1 MKKLLSVLFLLSF
14 TLAAVYAQ
22 NIQIKGT
29 VVSGTDNE
37 PLPGVNVVVKGN
49 TSTGTITDFNGT
61 FTLSAP
67 ADAILSISYIGF
79 KSQEIA
85 VKGHKD
91 IKIVLQEDSETLDEV
106 VVVGYGVQKKSVVT
120 ASIAKVSA
128 DDLAS
133 TAPVRMDNALK
144 GLASGVTVTSSSGQ
158 PGAAAQIRVRGVGTI
173 RTENGAA
180 DPLYIVDGMPLEGGL
195 DYLNPNDIAS
205 IEVLKDAASGAVYG
219 ARAANGV
226 ILVTTKTGK
235 IGKTKVTYD
244 FSYGW
249 QSAWKKRDV
258 LNASEYALMINEGAI
273 NAGIAPKF
281 SDPYSYG
288 QGTNWQDEVF
298 NNNAPMMNHQVSV
311 SGASEKVNYLFSLGF
326 YTQDGIVGGN
336 FDRSNYERLTLRSNT
351 QYTLF
356 DESKERNWLN
366 SVSGASEK
374 VNYLFSLGFYTQD
387 GIVGGNFDRS
397 NYERLTLRSNTQYTL
412 FDESK
417 ERNWLNSL
425 KVTSNLSY
433 ARIKSTN
440 FDDNSTWGTPLGSV
454 LALSPILNVYDET
467 EEAIKAQFDKYGTT
481 AEYTP
486 VYDPRNGKLFSIPGE
501 FGEMSNPIAKLSL
514 PGDKHWSHKFVAN
527 FSAELQ
533 LWDNLKFKTSYGADL
548 SFWGYDG
555 YRPLYYLRS
564 GESSTQSSAYS
575 RKEDG
580 TVWQLENVLMY
591 DKSIDKHSFSVLLGQ
606 SAKKSSGSYLYG
618 SRNNITNYSRPYID
632 ASTGLAANADRDA
645 AGAPSVDATLASIFA
660 RASYNYDERY
670 MLQVTVRR
678 DGSSRFG
685 PNNHYA
691 VFPSFSLGWNL
702 TNEKFMN
709 KRPNWLTTTKIRL
722 SWGKNGN
729 ENIGNFKYTVLT
741 SPGNNAIFGSSENV
755 INGVKASGLANPDL
769 KWEESEQLDFGLD
782 FGFFNNALTFTADYY
797 KKKTNGMLME
807 MNIPFY
813 VGEAKPIG
821 NVGKMENSGI
831 ELEAA
836 YKFRVSDWNF
846 RVSANASY
854 LKNKLIEYGN
864 ESGWENLDSFQGTGD
879 ISRAENGKPFPF
891 FYGYKTAG
899 IFQNTD
905 EVKAYKNDKGEL
917 LQPTA
922 VPGDVRFVDVD
933 GNGII
938 DANDRTDIGKGM
950 PDWTFGFNLGVSWKN
965 FDLNMMWQ
973 GTAGNDIYDAT
984 RRTDIATSNLP
995 SWMLNR
1001 WTGEGTSNRIPRFVQ
1016 GDNVNWQSS
1025 DLYVY
1030 DGSYLRLK
1038 NIQLGYTLPAA
1049 LTQKVFISS
1058 LRFYVAA
1065 ENLFTFTKYHGF
1077 DPEISSGGTSLGIDY
1092 GVYPQA
1098 RVWTIGAS
1106 LSF

>member
-67 ADAILSISYIGF
+67 TDAILSISYIGF

-366 SVSGASEK
+366 S
-374 VNYLFSLGFYTQD
+374 
-387 GIVGGNFDRS
+387 
-397 NYERLTLRSNTQYTL
+397 
-412 FDESK
+412 
-417 ERNWLNSL
+417 L

-440 FDDNSTWGTPLGSV
+440 FDDNSTWGTPLGSA

-950 PDWTFGFNLGVSWKN
+950 PDWTFGFNLGVSWK
-965 FDLNMMWQ
+965 
-973 GTAGNDIYDAT
+973 
-984 RRTDIATSNLP
+984 TS
-995 SWMLNR
+995 
-1001 WTGEGTSNRIPRFVQ
+1001 T
-1016 GDNVNWQSS
+1016 
-1025 DLYVY
+1025 
-1030 DGSYLRLK
+1030 
-1038 NIQLGYTLPAA
+1038 
-1049 LTQKVFISS
+1049 
-1058 LRFYVAA
+1058 
-1065 ENLFTFTKYHGF
+1065 
-1077 DPEISSGGTSLGIDY
+1077 
-1092 GVYPQA
+1092 
-1098 RVWTIGAS
+1098 
-1106 LSF
+1106 

>member
-205 IEVLKDAASGAVYG
+205 IEVLKDAASGTVYG

-366 SVSGASEK
+366 S
-374 VNYLFSLGFYTQD
+374 
-387 GIVGGNFDRS
+387 
-397 NYERLTLRSNTQYTL
+397 
-412 FDESK
+412 
-417 ERNWLNSL
+417 L

-433 ARIKSTN
+433 ARIKSTS
-440 FDDNSTWGTPLGSV
+440 FDDNSTWGTPLGSA

-846 RVSANASY
+846 RISANASY

>member
-1 MKKLLSVLFLLSF
+1 MFASFGCEHKKSIVNLNLVKLMKKLLSVLFLLSF

-366 SVSGASEK
+366 S
-374 VNYLFSLGFYTQD
+374 
-387 GIVGGNFDRS
+387 
-397 NYERLTLRSNTQYTL
+397 
-412 FDESK
+412 
-417 ERNWLNSL
+417 L

-440 FDDNSTWGTPLGSV
+440 FDDNSTWGTPLGSA

-548 SFWGYDG
+548 SFWGYDS

-741 SPGNNAIFGSSENV
+741 SPGNNAIFGLSENV

-1098 RVWTIGAS
+1098 RVWTIGTS

>member
-258 LNASEYALMINEGAI
+258 LNA
-273 NAGIAPKF
+273 GIAPKF

-366 SVSGASEK
+366 S
-374 VNYLFSLGFYTQD
+374 
-387 GIVGGNFDRS
+387 
-397 NYERLTLRSNTQYTL
+397 
-412 FDESK
+412 
-417 ERNWLNSL
+417 L

-440 FDDNSTWGTPLGSV
+440 FDDNSTWGTPLGSA

-548 SFWGYDG
+548 SFWGYDS

-755 INGVKASGLANPDL
+755 INGVKASGLANPVL

>member
-22 NIQIKGT
+22 NIHIKGT

-366 SVSGASEK
+366 S
-374 VNYLFSLGFYTQD
+374 
-387 GIVGGNFDRS
+387 
-397 NYERLTLRSNTQYTL
+397 
-412 FDESK
+412 
-417 ERNWLNSL
+417 L

-440 FDDNSTWGTPLGSV
+440 FDDNSTWGTPLGSA

-548 SFWGYDG
+548 SFWGYDS

-769 KWEESEQLDFGLD
+769 KWDESEQLDFGLD

>member
-195 DYLNPNDIAS
+195 DYLNPNNIAS

-366 SVSGASEK
+366 S
-374 VNYLFSLGFYTQD
+374 
-387 GIVGGNFDRS
+387 
-397 NYERLTLRSNTQYTL
+397 
-412 FDESK
+412 
-417 ERNWLNSL
+417 L

-440 FDDNSTWGTPLGSV
+440 FDDNSTWGTPLGSA

-548 SFWGYDG
+548 SFWGYDS

>member
-366 SVSGASEK
+366 S
-374 VNYLFSLGFYTQD
+374 
-387 GIVGGNFDRS
+387 
-397 NYERLTLRSNTQYTL
+397 
-412 FDESK
+412 
-417 ERNWLNSL
+417 L

-440 FDDNSTWGTPLGSV
+440 FDDNSTWGTPLGSA

-548 SFWGYDG
+548 SFWGYDS

-1092 GVYPQA
+1092 GVYTQA

>member
-85 VKGHKD
+85 IKGHKD

-366 SVSGASEK
+366 S
-374 VNYLFSLGFYTQD
+374 
-387 GIVGGNFDRS
+387 
-397 NYERLTLRSNTQYTL
+397 
-412 FDESK
+412 
-417 ERNWLNSL
+417 L

-440 FDDNSTWGTPLGSV
+440 FDDNSTWGTPLGSA

>member
-180 DPLYIVDGMPLEGGL
+180 DPLYIVDGMALEGGL

-366 SVSGASEK
+366 S
-374 VNYLFSLGFYTQD
+374 
-387 GIVGGNFDRS
+387 
-397 NYERLTLRSNTQYTL
+397 
-412 FDESK
+412 
-417 ERNWLNSL
+417 L

-440 FDDNSTWGTPLGSV
+440 FDDNSTWGTPLGSA

>member
-366 SVSGASEK
+366 S
-374 VNYLFSLGFYTQD
+374 
-387 GIVGGNFDRS
+387 
-397 NYERLTLRSNTQYTL
+397 
-412 FDESK
+412 
-417 ERNWLNSL
+417 L

-440 FDDNSTWGTPLGSV
+440 FDDNSTWGTPLGSA

-548 SFWGYDG
+548 SFWGYDS

-973 GTAGNDIYDAT
+973 GTAENDIYDAT

>member
-1 MKKLLSVLFLLSF
+1 
-14 TLAAVYAQ
+14 
-22 NIQIKGT
+22 
-29 VVSGTDNE
+29 
-37 PLPGVNVVVKGN
+37 
-49 TSTGTITDFNGT
+49 
-61 FTLSAP
+61 
-67 ADAILSISYIGF
+67 
-79 KSQEIA
+79 
-85 VKGHKD
+85 
-91 IKIVLQEDSETLDEV
+91 
-106 VVVGYGVQKKSVVT
+106 
-120 ASIAKVSA
+120 
-128 DDLAS
+128 
-133 TAPVRMDNALK
+133 
-144 GLASGVTVTSSSGQ
+144 
-158 PGAAAQIRVRGVGTI
+158 
-173 RTENGAA
+173 
-180 DPLYIVDGMPLEGGL
+180 MPLEGGL

-366 SVSGASEK
+366 S
-374 VNYLFSLGFYTQD
+374 
-387 GIVGGNFDRS
+387 
-397 NYERLTLRSNTQYTL
+397 
-412 FDESK
+412 
-417 ERNWLNSL
+417 L

-440 FDDNSTWGTPLGSV
+440 FDDNSTWGTPLGSA

-548 SFWGYDG
+548 SFWGYDS

-950 PDWTFGFNLGVSWKN
+950 PDWTFGFNLGVSWKT

>member
-366 SVSGASEK
+366 S
-374 VNYLFSLGFYTQD
+374 
-387 GIVGGNFDRS
+387 
-397 NYERLTLRSNTQYTL
+397 
-412 FDESK
+412 
-417 ERNWLNSL
+417 L

-440 FDDNSTWGTPLGSV
+440 FDDNSTWGTPLGSA

-922 VPGDVRFVDVD
+922 VSGDVRFVDVD

-984 RRTDIATSNLP
+984 CRTDIATSNLP

>member
-366 SVSGASEK
+366 S
-374 VNYLFSLGFYTQD
+374 
-387 GIVGGNFDRS
+387 
-397 NYERLTLRSNTQYTL
+397 
-412 FDESK
+412 
-417 ERNWLNSL
+417 L

-440 FDDNSTWGTPLGSV
+440 FDDNSTWGTPLGSA

-548 SFWGYDG
+548 SFWGYDS

-645 AGAPSVDATLASIFA
+645 TGAPSVDATLASIFA

>member
-366 SVSGASEK
+366 S
-374 VNYLFSLGFYTQD
+374 
-387 GIVGGNFDRS
+387 
-397 NYERLTLRSNTQYTL
+397 
-412 FDESK
+412 
-417 ERNWLNSL
+417 L

-440 FDDNSTWGTPLGSV
+440 FDDNSTWGTPLGSA

-501 FGEMSNPIAKLSL
+501 FGEMSNPIAKLSF

>member
-85 VKGHKD
+85 LKGHKD

-128 DDLAS
+128 HDLAA

-366 SVSGASEK
+366 S
-374 VNYLFSLGFYTQD
+374 
-387 GIVGGNFDRS
+387 
-397 NYERLTLRSNTQYTL
+397 
-412 FDESK
+412 
-417 ERNWLNSL
+417 L

-440 FDDNSTWGTPLGSV
+440 FDDNSTWGTPLGSA

-548 SFWGYDG
+548 SFWGYDS

>member
-298 NNNAPMMNHQVSV
+298 NNNAPMMNRQV
-311 SGASEKVNYLFSLGF
+311 
-326 YTQDGIVGGN
+326 
-336 FDRSNYERLTLRSNT
+336 
-351 QYTLF
+351 
-356 DESKERNWLN
+356 

-440 FDDNSTWGTPLGSV
+440 FDDNSTWGTPLGSA

-548 SFWGYDG
+548 SFWGYDS

>member
-366 SVSGASEK
+366 S
-374 VNYLFSLGFYTQD
+374 
-387 GIVGGNFDRS
+387 
-397 NYERLTLRSNTQYTL
+397 
-412 FDESK
+412 
-417 ERNWLNSL
+417 L
-425 KVTSNLSY
+425 KVTSNPSY

-440 FDDNSTWGTPLGSV
+440 FDDNSTWGTPLGSA

-548 SFWGYDG
+548 SFWGYDS

>member
-366 SVSGASEK
+366 S
-374 VNYLFSLGFYTQD
+374 
-387 GIVGGNFDRS
+387 
-397 NYERLTLRSNTQYTL
+397 
-412 FDESK
+412 
-417 ERNWLNSL
+417 L

-440 FDDNSTWGTPLGSV
+440 FDDNSTWGTPLGSA

-548 SFWGYDG
+548 SFWGYDS

-1098 RVWTIGAS
+1098 RV
-1106 LSF
+1106 

>member
-91 IKIVLQEDSETLDEV
+91 IKIVLQKDSETLDEV

-366 SVSGASEK
+366 S
-374 VNYLFSLGFYTQD
+374 
-387 GIVGGNFDRS
+387 
-397 NYERLTLRSNTQYTL
+397 
-412 FDESK
+412 
-417 ERNWLNSL
+417 L

-440 FDDNSTWGTPLGSV
+440 FDDNSTWGTPLGSA

>member
-1 MKKLLSVLFLLSF
+1 MKKLVSVLFLLSF

-298 NNNAPMMNHQVSV
+298 NNNAPMMNRQV
-311 SGASEKVNYLFSLGF
+311 
-326 YTQDGIVGGN
+326 
-336 FDRSNYERLTLRSNT
+336 
-351 QYTLF
+351 
-356 DESKERNWLN
+356 

-433 ARIKSTN
+433 ARIKSTS
-440 FDDNSTWGTPLGSV
+440 FDDNSTWGTPLGSA

>member
-273 NAGIAPKF
+273 NAGITPKF

-366 SVSGASEK
+366 S
-374 VNYLFSLGFYTQD
+374 
-387 GIVGGNFDRS
+387 
-397 NYERLTLRSNTQYTL
+397 
-412 FDESK
+412 
-417 ERNWLNSL
+417 L

-433 ARIKSTN
+433 ARIKSTS
-440 FDDNSTWGTPLGSV
+440 FDDNSTWGTPLGSA

-836 YKFRVSDWNF
+836 YKFRVT
-846 RVSANASY
+846 
-854 LKNKLIEYGN
+854 LITT
-864 ESGWENLDSFQGTGD
+864 LDK
-879 ISRAENGKPFPF
+879 R
-891 FYGYKTAG
+891 
-899 IFQNTD
+899 
-905 EVKAYKNDKGEL
+905 
-917 LQPTA
+917 
-922 VPGDVRFVDVD
+922 
-933 GNGII
+933 
-938 DANDRTDIGKGM
+938 
-950 PDWTFGFNLGVSWKN
+950 
-965 FDLNMMWQ
+965 
-973 GTAGNDIYDAT
+973 
-984 RRTDIATSNLP
+984 
-995 SWMLNR
+995 
-1001 WTGEGTSNRIPRFVQ
+1001 
-1016 GDNVNWQSS
+1016 
-1025 DLYVY
+1025 
-1030 DGSYLRLK
+1030 
-1038 NIQLGYTLPAA
+1038 
-1049 LTQKVFISS
+1049 
-1058 LRFYVAA
+1058 
-1065 ENLFTFTKYHGF
+1065 
-1077 DPEISSGGTSLGIDY
+1077 DY
-1092 GVYPQA
+1092 PK
-1098 RVWTIGAS
+1098 
-1106 LSF
+1106 

>member
-366 SVSGASEK
+366 S
-374 VNYLFSLGFYTQD
+374 
-387 GIVGGNFDRS
+387 
-397 NYERLTLRSNTQYTL
+397 
-412 FDESK
+412 
-417 ERNWLNSL
+417 L

-440 FDDNSTWGTPLGSV
+440 FDDNSTWGTPLGSA

-548 SFWGYDG
+548 SFWGYDS

-741 SPGNNAIFGSSENV
+741 SPGNNAIFGLSENV

-782 FGFFNNALTFTADYY
+782 FGFFNNALTFTAD
-797 KKKTNGMLME
+797 
-807 MNIPFY
+807 
-813 VGEAKPIG
+813 
-821 NVGKMENSGI
+821 
-831 ELEAA
+831 
-836 YKFRVSDWNF
+836 
-846 RVSANASY
+846 
-854 LKNKLIEYGN
+854 
-864 ESGWENLDSFQGTGD
+864 
-879 ISRAENGKPFPF
+879 
-891 FYGYKTAG
+891 
-899 IFQNTD
+899 
-905 EVKAYKNDKGEL
+905 
-917 LQPTA
+917 
-922 VPGDVRFVDVD
+922 
-933 GNGII
+933 
-938 DANDRTDIGKGM
+938 
-950 PDWTFGFNLGVSWKN
+950 
-965 FDLNMMWQ
+965 
-973 GTAGNDIYDAT
+973 
-984 RRTDIATSNLP
+984 
-995 SWMLNR
+995 
-1001 WTGEGTSNRIPRFVQ
+1001 
-1016 GDNVNWQSS
+1016 
-1025 DLYVY
+1025 
-1030 DGSYLRLK
+1030 
-1038 NIQLGYTLPAA
+1038 
-1049 LTQKVFISS
+1049 
-1058 LRFYVAA
+1058 
-1065 ENLFTFTKYHGF
+1065 
-1077 DPEISSGGTSLGIDY
+1077 
-1092 GVYPQA
+1092 
-1098 RVWTIGAS
+1098 
-1106 LSF
+1106 

>member
-1 MKKLLSVLFLLSF
+1 M
-14 TLAAVYAQ
+14 
-22 NIQIKGT
+22 
-29 VVSGTDNE
+29 
-37 PLPGVNVVVKGN
+37 
-49 TSTGTITDFNGT
+49 
-61 FTLSAP
+61 
-67 ADAILSISYIGF
+67 
-79 KSQEIA
+79 
-85 VKGHKD
+85 
-91 IKIVLQEDSETLDEV
+91 
-106 VVVGYGVQKKSVVT
+106 
-120 ASIAKVSA
+120 
-128 DDLAS
+128 
-133 TAPVRMDNALK
+133 
-144 GLASGVTVTSSSGQ
+144 
-158 PGAAAQIRVRGVGTI
+158 
-173 RTENGAA
+173 
-180 DPLYIVDGMPLEGGL
+180 
-195 DYLNPNDIAS
+195 
-205 IEVLKDAASGAVYG
+205 
-219 ARAANGV
+219 
-226 ILVTTKTGK
+226 
-235 IGKTKVTYD
+235 
-244 FSYGW
+244 
-249 QSAWKKRDV
+249 
-258 LNASEYALMINEGAI
+258 
-273 NAGIAPKF
+273 
-281 SDPYSYG
+281 
-288 QGTNWQDEVF
+288 
-298 NNNAPMMNHQVSV
+298 
-311 SGASEKVNYLFSLGF
+311 
-326 YTQDGIVGGN
+326 
-336 FDRSNYERLTLRSNT
+336 
-351 QYTLF
+351 
-356 DESKERNWLN
+356 
-366 SVSGASEK
+366 
-374 VNYLFSLGFYTQD
+374 
-387 GIVGGNFDRS
+387 
-397 NYERLTLRSNTQYTL
+397 
-412 FDESK
+412 
-417 ERNWLNSL
+417 
-425 KVTSNLSY
+425 
-433 ARIKSTN
+433 
-440 FDDNSTWGTPLGSV
+440 
-454 LALSPILNVYDET
+454 YDET

-548 SFWGYDG
+548 SFWGYDS

>member
-366 SVSGASEK
+366 S
-374 VNYLFSLGFYTQD
+374 
-387 GIVGGNFDRS
+387 
-397 NYERLTLRSNTQYTL
+397 
-412 FDESK
+412 
-417 ERNWLNSL
+417 L

-440 FDDNSTWGTPLGSV
+440 FDDNSTWGTPLGSA

-548 SFWGYDG
+548 SFWGYDS

-741 SPGNNAIFGSSENV
+741 SPGNNAIFGLSENL
-755 INGVKASGLANPDL
+755 S
-769 KWEESEQLDFGLD
+769 
-782 FGFFNNALTFTADYY
+782 
-797 KKKTNGMLME
+797 
-807 MNIPFY
+807 
-813 VGEAKPIG
+813 
-821 NVGKMENSGI
+821 
-831 ELEAA
+831 
-836 YKFRVSDWNF
+836 
-846 RVSANASY
+846 
-854 LKNKLIEYGN
+854 LIH
-864 ESGWENLDSFQGTGD
+864 
-879 ISRAENGKPFPF
+879 I
-891 FYGYKTAG
+891 
-899 IFQNTD
+899 
-905 EVKAYKNDKGEL
+905 
-917 LQPTA
+917 
-922 VPGDVRFVDVD
+922 
-933 GNGII
+933 
-938 DANDRTDIGKGM
+938 
-950 PDWTFGFNLGVSWKN
+950 
-965 FDLNMMWQ
+965 
-973 GTAGNDIYDAT
+973 
-984 RRTDIATSNLP
+984 
-995 SWMLNR
+995 
-1001 WTGEGTSNRIPRFVQ
+1001 
-1016 GDNVNWQSS
+1016 
-1025 DLYVY
+1025 
-1030 DGSYLRLK
+1030 
-1038 NIQLGYTLPAA
+1038 
-1049 LTQKVFISS
+1049 
-1058 LRFYVAA
+1058 
-1065 ENLFTFTKYHGF
+1065 
-1077 DPEISSGGTSLGIDY
+1077 
-1092 GVYPQA
+1092 
-1098 RVWTIGAS
+1098 
-1106 LSF
+1106 

>member
-1 MKKLLSVLFLLSF
+1 MFASFGCEHKKSIVNLNLVKLMKKLLSVLFLLSF

-91 IKIVLQEDSETLDEV
+91 IKIVLQEDAETLDEV

-366 SVSGASEK
+366 S
-374 VNYLFSLGFYTQD
+374 
-387 GIVGGNFDRS
+387 
-397 NYERLTLRSNTQYTL
+397 
-412 FDESK
+412 
-417 ERNWLNSL
+417 L

-440 FDDNSTWGTPLGSV
+440 FDDNSTWGTPLGSA

>member
-366 SVSGASEK
+366 S
-374 VNYLFSLGFYTQD
+374 
-387 GIVGGNFDRS
+387 
-397 NYERLTLRSNTQYTL
+397 
-412 FDESK
+412 
-417 ERNWLNSL
+417 L

-440 FDDNSTWGTPLGSV
+440 FDDNSTWGTPLGSA

-533 LWDNLKFKTSYGADL
+533 LWDNLKFKASYGADL

-922 VPGDVRFVDVD
+922 VSGDVRFVDVD